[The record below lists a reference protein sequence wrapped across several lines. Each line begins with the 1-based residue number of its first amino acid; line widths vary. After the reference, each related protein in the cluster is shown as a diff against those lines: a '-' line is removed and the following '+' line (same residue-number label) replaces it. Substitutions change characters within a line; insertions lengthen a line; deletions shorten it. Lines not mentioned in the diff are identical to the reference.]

1 MFLGQ
6 RCSLNRVT
14 SIEICVRRL
23 AMHACACEVPHSSR
37 EVIVWFPKHGH
48 TIYPTTS
55 THFLA
60 PAKSPGVDFKNVS
73 SLVVFDYSAL
83 SLKRDVMHWAP

>member
-1 MFLGQ
+1 MFVGQ

-14 SIEICVRRL
+14 LIESCVPRL
-23 AMHACACEVPHSSR
+23 AMHACACEVPHLSH

-48 TIYPTTS
+48 IIYSTTS

-60 PAKSPGVDFKNVS
+60 PAKSPGVDFKDSS
-73 SLVVFDYSAL
+73 SLVLFDYSAL
-83 SLKRDVMHWAP
+83 ALKRDVMHWAP